1 MVLACASREPLF
13 CQLPGGLSKLV
24 HFKLK
29 HPSEPFRSLR
39 GGGCEFRSKIC
50 LDSGLWW
57 NFEGQVFGFFFFF
70 SPFPLSA
77 KVEIS
82 RFCCLSLCALGRV
95 PPSSCFWW
103 SAPCRVGGGCQFCG
117 RALPPVWTGFYLWSL
132 APKHLSRQKLRI
144 WAAFEIVFSVKVH
157 LKHLLKV

>member
-1 MVLACASREPLF
+1 MVMHASREPLF

-39 GGGCEFRSKIC
+39 GRGVNWIKFAWILVSDETLKGRF
-50 LDSGLWW
+50 
-57 NFEGQVFGFFFFF
+57 FVFFH
-70 SPFPLSA
+70 PFHSVPKS
-77 KVEIS
+77 EIS
-82 RFCCLSLCALGRV
+82 RFAAFSLCALGKCLLPLV
-95 PPSSCFWW
+95 SGDLPL
-103 SAPCRVGGGCQFCG
+103 AGVGGGCQFCG

-144 WAAFEIVFSVKVH
+144 WAAFEIVFSVKSAFKTFVES
-157 LKHLLKV
+157 LT